1 MEKRDR
7 LDYNAARYFM
17 VIVFL
22 SFCLFFFLS
31 DKHQWGRAPT
41 QVAAKVVRKDM
52 KDLCRSPHYQ
62 HTGGDIDTCMH
73 KESRFVGSVYLLFL
87 HQRERRGDR

>member
-1 MEKRDR
+1 MENHNR

-22 SFCLFFFLS
+22 SFFFFCLTS
-31 DKHQWGRAPT
+31 TSGDERRSRLLPKLFG
-41 QVAAKVVRKDM
+41 KDM
-52 KDLCRSPHYQ
+52 KDFCRSPHYQ
-62 HTGGDIDTCMH
+62 HTEGDIDTCMH
-73 KESRFVGSVYLLFL
+73 KESSFVGSVYLLFL